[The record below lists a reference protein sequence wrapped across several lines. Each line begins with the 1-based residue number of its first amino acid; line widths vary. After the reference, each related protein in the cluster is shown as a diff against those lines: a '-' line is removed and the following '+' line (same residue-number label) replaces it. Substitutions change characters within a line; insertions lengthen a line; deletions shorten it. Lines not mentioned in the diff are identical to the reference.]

1 MKKLL
6 VLFVGMVMLHANLVQ
21 AQEIIPLTDTSLVI
35 TKKNGKTKVLASDT
49 GVKKYNPNIAI
60 RRSAMVPG
68 WGQITNKKYWKLPLV
83 YGALVTTG
91 VIFFRNIDQYRD
103 SREAYILATD
113 GDPSN
118 DFQIKQPY
126 FAVKDQPDRIR
137 VFRNSVRQNIDY
149 SVLFF
154 IAFWGLNV
162 ADAAVDAHLKTFDV
176 SDELS
181 LQFKAGYSP
190 IANTNGVAIV
200 LNIGK

>member
-6 VLFVGMVMLHANLVQ
+6 VLFVGMVMLHTYLVQ
-21 AQEIIPLTDTSLVI
+21 AQDIIPLTDTSLVI
-35 TKKNGKTKVLASDT
+35 TQKNGKTKVLVTDT

-68 WGQITNKKYWKLPLV
+68 WGQVTNKKYWKVPIV

-118 DFQIKQPY
+118 DYQIKQPY
-126 FAVKDQPDRIR
+126 FSVKDQPDRIR

>member
-6 VLFVGMVMLHANLVQ
+6 VLFVGMVLLHANLVQ
-21 AQEIIPLTDTSLVI
+21 AQDIIPLTDTSLVI
-35 TKKNGKTKVLASDT
+35 TQKNGKTKVLVTDT

-68 WGQITNKKYWKLPLV
+68 WGQITNKKYWKVPLV

>member
-6 VLFVGMVMLHANLVQ
+6 VLFVGMFMLHANLVQ
-21 AQEIIPLTDTSLVI
+21 AQEIIPLIDTSLVI
-35 TKKNGKTKVLASDT
+35 TQKNGKTKVLAKDT

-118 DFQIKQPY
+118 DYQIKQPY

>member
-1 MKKLL
+1 MNKLL

-21 AQEIIPLTDTSLVI
+21 AQDIIPLTDTSLVI
-35 TKKNGKTKVLASDT
+35 TQKNGKTKVLVTDT

-68 WGQITNKKYWKLPLV
+68 WGQITNKKYWKVPLV

-181 LQFKAGYSP
+181 LQFKAGHSP

>member
-21 AQEIIPLTDTSLVI
+21 AQDIIPLTDTSLVI
-35 TKKNGKTKVLASDT
+35 TQKNGKTKVLATDT

-68 WGQITNKKYWKLPLV
+68 WGQITNKKYWKVPLV

>member
-6 VLFVGMVMLHANLVQ
+6 VLFVGMVLLHANLVQ
-21 AQEIIPLTDTSLVI
+21 AQDIIPLTDTSLVI
-35 TKKNGKTKVLASDT
+35 TQKIGKTKVLVTDT
-49 GVKKYNPNIAI
+49 SVKKYNPNIAI

-68 WGQITNKKYWKLPLV
+68 WGQITNKKYWKVPLV

>member
-35 TKKNGKTKVLASDT
+35 TKKIGKTKVLASDT